1 MPVAWVFVVW
11 CGGRYGRGVSRSAVE
26 ALSGRLTDHVSIGL
40 LADAVP
46 RVVIDDAVAEFG
58 KGAKRADAKL
68 PAHVMVYFAMAMALF
83 ADEDYEEVLAR
94 LTGTLQDWGCWDA
107 GWERPGSAGITQA
120 RKRLGPDVVRGVFE
134 QVAQPVAG
142 MLTRGAWLAGKRMVS
157 IDGFEWDVPDSGANA
172 EYFGY
177 AGSGA
182 NRSAFPKMRVVTLVE
197 SGSRAVLGAHAGPCG
212 GKGSGEQSAAREL
225 YHLLDEE
232 MLLLADR
239 NFYSFTDWCQASE
252 TGADLLWRL
261 GDTIALPLVAKLG
274 DGSYTSVVFA
284 SRTPAKVREQVLAA
298 ARLGQDLDQWHE
310 LARLVRVVEYDVP
323 DRGVEGQ
330 RELFCLL
337 TTLLDARSA
346 PAALLAAGY
355 HERWE
360 HEGANAQAK
369 TVLRGPG
376 KVMRSQSPDMVVQE
390 LYGYLLTHYAI
401 NSLICRA
408 ATEADIDPDRVK
420 FTNAVRVIR
429 RRIEDPAAFSP

>member
-1 MPVAWVFVVW
+1 
-11 CGGRYGRGVSRSAVE
+11 VE
-26 ALSGRLTDHVSIGL
+26 ALSGRLTDHVSVGL
-40 LADAVP
+40 LAAAVP

-58 KGAKRADAKL
+58 KGAKRSDSKL

-83 ADEDYEEVLAR
+83 GDEDYQEVLTR
-94 LTGTLQDWGCWDA
+94 LTEVLKDRGRWDA
-107 GWERPGSAGITQA
+107 GWEAPGSGGITQA
-120 RKRLGPDVVRGVFE
+120 RKRLGADVVREVFE

-142 MLTRGAWLAGKRMVS
+142 MLTRGAWLAGRRMVS
-157 IDGFEWDVPDSGANA
+157 IDGFEWDVADSEANA
-172 EYFGY
+172 GYFGY

-182 NRSAFPKMRVVTLVE
+182 NRSAFPKVRVVTLVE
-197 SGSRAVLGAHAGPCG
+197 CGSRAPIGADAGPCG
-212 GKGSGEQSAAREL
+212 GKGSGEQSAARRC
-225 YHLLDEE
+225 YRFLDEE

-252 TGADLLWRL
+252 TGAGLLWRL
-261 GDTIALPLVAKLG
+261 GDTIKLPLVAKLG
-274 DGSYTSVVFA
+274 DGSYTSLVFA
-284 SRTPAKVREQVLAA
+284 SRTPATVREQILAA
-298 ARLGQDLDQWHE
+298 ARAGEDLEPWRDR
-310 LARLVRVVEYDVP
+310 ARLVRVVEYEVP
-323 DRGVEGQ
+323 DRGADGE

-355 HERWE
+355 HGRWE
-360 HEGANAQAK
+360 HEQANAQAK

-376 KVMRSQSPDMVVQE
+376 KVMRSQSPDMVLQE

-429 RRIEDPAAFSP
+429 RRIDDPAAFSP

>member
-1 MPVAWVFVVW
+1 
-11 CGGRYGRGVSRSAVE
+11 
-26 ALSGRLTDHVSIGL
+26 LTDHVSVGL
-40 LADAVP
+40 LAAAVP
-46 RVVIDDAVAEFG
+46 RDVVDDAVEEFG
-58 KGAKRADAKL
+58 RGAKRSDAKL

-94 LTGTLQDWGCWDA
+94 LTGTLQDWGCWDS

-120 RKRLGPDVVRGVFE
+120 RKRLGPDVVRAVFE
-134 QVAQPVAG
+134 HVAQPVAG
-142 MLTRGAWLAGKRMVS
+142 LLTRGAWLAGRRMVS
-157 IDGFEWDVPDSGANA
+157 IDGFEWDVPDSAANA
-172 EYFGY
+172 KHFGY

-197 SGSRAVLGAHAGPCG
+197 CGSRAVIGADAGPCG
-212 GKGSGEQSAAREL
+212 GKGSGEQSAARRL
-225 YHLLDEE
+225 YHVLDQE

-239 NFYSFTDWCQASE
+239 NFYSFTDWCQAAE
-252 TGADLLWRL
+252 TGAELLWRL

-274 DGSYTSVVFA
+274 DGSYTSLVFA
-284 SRTPAKVREQVLAA
+284 SRTPATLRGQVLAA
-298 ARLGQDLDQWHE
+298 ARAGEDLEEWRDR
-310 LARLVRVVEYDVP
+310 ARLVRVVEYDVP
-323 DRGVEGQ
+323 DRGTGGE

-337 TTLLDARSA
+337 TTLLDARAA
-346 PAALLAAGY
+346 PAAHLAAGY

-360 HEGANAQAK
+360 HESANAQAK

-401 NSLICRA
+401 NTLICQA

-429 RRIEDPAAFSP
+429 RRIDDPAAFSP

>member
-1 MPVAWVFVVW
+1 ME
-11 CGGRYGRGVSRSAVE
+11 G
-26 ALSGRLTDHVSIGL
+26 LTGRLTDHVSIGV
-40 LADAVP
+40 LAAAVP
-46 RVVIDDAVAEFG
+46 RDVIDDAVTEFG
-58 KGAKRADAKL
+58 RGAKRADAKL

-94 LTGTLQDWGCWDA
+94 LTGTLGDFGCWDA
-107 GWERPGSAGITQA
+107 RWERPGSPGITQA
-120 RKRLGPDVVRGVFE
+120 RKRLGPEVVRRVFE

-142 MLTRGAWLAGKRMVS
+142 MLTRGAWLAGRRMVS
-157 IDGFEWDVPDSGANA
+157 IDGFEWDVPDSTANA
-172 EYFGY
+172 EFFGY

-197 SGSRAVLGAHAGPCG
+197 SGSRAPIGAHAGPCG
-212 GKGSGEQSAAREL
+212 GKGSGEQSAARRL
-225 YHLLDEE
+225 YHLLDQD

-252 TGADLLWRL
+252 TGAELLWRI

-284 SRTPAKVREQVLAA
+284 SRTPVRVREQILAA
-298 ARLGQDLDQWHE
+298 ARAGEDLEEWAE
-310 LARLVRVVEYDVP
+310 RARLVRVVEYDVP
-323 DRGVEGQ
+323 DRGTEGQ

-337 TTLLDARSA
+337 TTILDPRAA
-346 PAALLAAGY
+346 PAAHLAAGY

-360 HEGANAQAK
+360 HESANAQAK
-369 TVLRGPG
+369 SVLRGPG
-376 KVMRSQSPDMVVQE
+376 KVMRSKSPDMVVQE

-429 RRIEDPAAFSP
+429 RRIDDPAAFSP